1 MDGENLAEALISTST
16 VTRGSVIK
24 RRLKDH
30 QAIGNHRAQCFKHNH
45 LFKGVWQTVTT
56 IALVNLS
63 ILVISP
69 RFLLCSQKWPA
80 LYVKVYFFSRLCH
93 WLHEKSSFLCIHQAL
108 AEIPTL
114 PIQCVASRFPDFYHI
129 LPIYHEILKTRKKL
143 LILSIFLQF
152 EFETLLLGITVSYP
166 IMSHRVSPLKTLA
179 VSKYSKCRLRQIKA
193 CVCERLRR

>member
-1 MDGENLAEALISTST
+1 MWSREGWKIIKL
-16 VTRGSVIK
+16 SVIIEPSVSNITTCS
-24 RRLKDH
+24 REFGRLLLRLRWLTFLYLWFPLDFSSAAKSG
-30 QAIGNHRAQCFKHNH
+30 QLCT
-45 LFKGVWQTVTT
+45 W
-56 IALVNLS
+56 
-63 ILVISP
+63 
-69 RFLLCSQKWPA
+69 RFI
-80 LYVKVYFFSRLCH
+80 FFSRLCH